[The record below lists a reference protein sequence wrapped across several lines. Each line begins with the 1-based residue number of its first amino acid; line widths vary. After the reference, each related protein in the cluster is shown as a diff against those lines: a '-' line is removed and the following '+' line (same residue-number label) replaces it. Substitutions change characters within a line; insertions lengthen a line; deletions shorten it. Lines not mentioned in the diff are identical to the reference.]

1 MIGSRIPAK
10 ERSVKAIFKGS
21 LEEKR
26 EEREKLRRFFQ
37 YSHVFDVIVEYMGE
51 KKYCRG
57 RLYAYSLPTVNIY
70 KDLEINFTILC
81 TQPLLLSFDDFARNI
96 AEIGEGLAFNFE
108 IPETGVNFGTFTFA
122 REIYIDNQ
130 GDTETYCRA
139 VIEAFGDVT
148 NPKLFNKDKYIR
160 VLDTLHNGDV
170 LEIDLVSEPISIKK
184 NGVNCIGKVDRTS
197 SFNDM
202 TIQLGEN
209 IIGYTA
215 DNGDTNLACT
225 VYYNERYLGL

>member
-1 MIGSRIPAK
+1 MK

-51 KKYCRG
+51 KKYCSR

-70 KDLEINFTILC
+70 KDLELNFTILC

-122 REIYIDNQ
+122 
-130 GDTETYCRA
+130 
-139 VIEAFGDVT
+139 
-148 NPKLFNKDKYIR
+148 
-160 VLDTLHNGDV
+160 
-170 LEIDLVSEPISIKK
+170 
-184 NGVNCIGKVDRTS
+184 
-197 SFNDM
+197 
-202 TIQLGEN
+202 
-209 IIGYTA
+209 
-215 DNGDTNLACT
+215 
-225 VYYNERYLGL
+225 

>member
-1 MIGSRIPAK
+1 
-10 ERSVKAIFKGS
+10 
-21 LEEKR
+21 
-26 EEREKLRRFFQ
+26 
-37 YSHVFDVIVEYMGE
+37 MGE

-70 KDLEINFTILC
+70 KDLELNFTILC
-81 TQPLLLSFDDFARNI
+81 TQPLLLSYDDFARNI

-170 LEIDLVSEPISIKK
+170 LEIGVIYPHEPKK
-184 NGVNCIGKVDRTS
+184 EKRCELYRKS
-197 SFNDM
+197 
-202 TIQLGEN
+202 
-209 IIGYTA
+209 
-215 DNGDTNLACT
+215 
-225 VYYNERYLGL
+225 